1 MISISAEPINLETVL
16 RGIAHIPGGMERAA
30 KNAIRRTLRGARK
43 DAGTLARQRYTL
55 PAGIV
60 TKSLKISVGGMSGEM
75 TSKGGR
81 NPLEKAKT
89 NPKGRIKQR
98 GKYIRAEVVR
108 GQGGLI
114 KKAFRKSGGNS
125 IFERVGA
132 SRYPIRKL
140 KTVSAPGMVS
150 HPSVSTPV
158 QNKIEHRLGINL
170 LHEASA
176 ILGGF

>member
-1 MISISAEPINLETVL
+1 MIQFKVEPVNVEQVF
-16 RGIAHIPGGMERAA
+16 RGLAHIPNGIERAA
-30 KNAIRRTLRGARK
+30 KSAIRRTLKGARK
-43 DAGTLARQRYTL
+43 DAGTLTRRRYTL

-60 TKSLKISVGGMSGEM
+60 TKSLKISAGGLSGEM
-75 TSKGGR
+75 TSKGSR

-98 GKYIRAEVVR
+98 GKYIRAVVVR
-108 GQGGLI
+108 GQGGII
-114 KKAFRKSGGNS
+114 KKAFRKSGGSS

-132 SRYPIRKL
+132 KRFPIKKL

-150 HPSVSTPV
+150 HPEISTPI
-158 QNKIEHRLGINL
+158 QNKIEERIGINL
-170 LHEASA
+170 LHEAAA

>member
-1 MISISAEPINLETVL
+1 MISISAEPVNIEQVA
-16 RGIAHIPGGMERAA
+16 RGIAHIPGAIERAA

-43 DAGTLARQRYTL
+43 DAGTLAKKRYTL

-60 TKSLKISVGGMSGEM
+60 TRSLSIKVSGFSGEM
-75 TSKGGR
+75 TSKGFR

-98 GKYIRAEVVR
+98 GKYIRAVVVR
-108 GQGGLI
+108 GQGGII
-114 KKAFRKSGGNS
+114 KRAFRKSGGTS

-132 SRYPIRKL
+132 SRFPIRKL
-140 KTVSAPGMVS
+140 KTVSAPSMVS
-150 HPSVSTPV
+150 HPTVSIPV
-158 QNKIEHRLGINL
+158 INKMEQRLGINF